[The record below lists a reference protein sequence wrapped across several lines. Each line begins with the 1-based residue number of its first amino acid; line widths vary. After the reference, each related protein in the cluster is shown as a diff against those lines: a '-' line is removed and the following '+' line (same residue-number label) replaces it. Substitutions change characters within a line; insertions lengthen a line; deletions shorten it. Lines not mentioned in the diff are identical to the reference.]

1 MQVPRNIGR
10 LQRENVLEEDA
21 LIVGCDVTV
30 EEEVEV
36 EREDEGWGEQGG
48 EGECGDV
55 D

>member
-1 MQVPRNIGR
+1 MPRHQRR

-21 LIVGCDVTV
+21 LIAGCDVTV

-36 EREDEGWGEQGG
+36 EREDEGGGEQGG
-48 EGECGDV
+48 EGECGDA